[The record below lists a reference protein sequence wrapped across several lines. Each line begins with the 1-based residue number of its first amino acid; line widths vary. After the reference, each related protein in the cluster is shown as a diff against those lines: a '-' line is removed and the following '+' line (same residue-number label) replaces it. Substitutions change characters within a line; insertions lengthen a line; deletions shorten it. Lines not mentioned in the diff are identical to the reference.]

1 MTFAIVD
8 DSADDREALK
18 KQLLP
23 YLTQNHFS
31 AEITEFENAEEF
43 LLAASQKTFSVVF
56 LDIYMKEKTGMDVA
70 QELFNSGCNSK
81 LIFLSSS
88 TDFFRQSYAVHAV
101 YYLVKPIVPEEFRL
115 AMQFLKLRP
124 EYDVPF
130 LEIVHNNV
138 SRTIPTEPHHD
149 HLHAGG
155 NHSPLRP
162 FSGAGGKTGTG
173 RTVSPLHPWYSR
185 EYAAHTGYGEK
196 CILPAK

>member
-101 YYLVKPIVPEEFRL
+101 YYLVKPIVPEEFRRSEERRVG
-115 AMQFLKLRP
+115 KECR
-124 EYDVPF
+124 
-130 LEIVHNNV
+130 
-138 SRTIPTEPHHD
+138 SRW
-149 HLHAGG
+149 
-155 NHSPLRP
+155 SPY
-162 FSGAGGKTGTG
+162 
-173 RTVSPLHPWYSR
+173 H
-185 EYAAHTGYGEK
+185 
-196 CILPAK
+196 

>member
-70 QELFNSGCNSK
+70 QDVYGKIEMQKKGSK
-81 LIFLSSS
+81 S
-88 TDFFRQSYAVHAV
+88 A
-101 YYLVKPIVPEEFRL
+101 
-115 AMQFLKLRP
+115 
-124 EYDVPF
+124 
-130 LEIVHNNV
+130 
-138 SRTIPTEPHHD
+138 
-149 HLHAGG
+149 
-155 NHSPLRP
+155 
-162 FSGAGGKTGTG
+162 
-173 RTVSPLHPWYSR
+173 
-185 EYAAHTGYGEK
+185 
-196 CILPAK
+196 